1 MKKYFLWIAFILL
14 FCSLSNVC
22 TKDVAAQEKR
32 MKPALLVIDVQNCW
46 LPMMSAEDTTL
57 AMPRINWAINLFRE
71 KKLPIIRIY
80 HDDPGKYPEPGDAD
94 FEFPKHL
101 LITDKD
107 PKIIKNYG
115 DSFHKTQ
122 LAEKLKELK
131 VNTVFLCGLSATGC
145 VLTTYFGASENDFKP
160 FMLKD
165 AIISGNATHTNQ
177 IEDIFNSISLG
188 TFKFMVDYLGE

>member
-1 MKKYFLWIAFILL
+1 MKKYFSWIVTVLVI
-14 FCSLSNVC
+14 CSV
-22 TKDVAAQEKR
+22 TDIWGQEVAGQEKR
-32 MKPALLVIDVQNCW
+32 MKPALLVIDVQKCY
-46 LPMMSAEDTTL
+46 LPMMSPEDTTL
-57 AMPRINWAINLFRE
+57 AMPRINWAIRLFRE
-71 KKLPIIRIY
+71 KDLPIIRVY

-94 FEFPKHL
+94 FEFPKHI

-145 VLTTYFGASENDFKP
+145 VLATYFGASENDFKA

-165 AIISGNATHTNQ
+165 AIISPNAAHTNQ
-177 IEDIFNSISLG
+177 IEDIFNAISLG
-188 TFKFMVDYLGE
+188 TFKFMVDFLGE